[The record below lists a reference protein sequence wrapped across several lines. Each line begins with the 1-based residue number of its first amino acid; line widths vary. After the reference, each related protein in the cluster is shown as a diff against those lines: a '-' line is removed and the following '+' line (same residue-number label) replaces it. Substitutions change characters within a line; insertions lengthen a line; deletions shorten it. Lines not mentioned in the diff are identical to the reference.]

1 MVFVDG
7 LTQKSKL
14 TKFYYLVI
22 VKFNQDMLDNDAN
35 LHDANEDK
43 VDEKIPETEDHPK
56 QEVTQAESSIDE
68 GEIEST
74 EDQQVENTTSQDSN
88 LDEENISVVK
98 SEEETY
104 DDLNLEQLL
113 KELDKKVSSGRVQHH
128 KHDIE
133 ALSKQIEPKLSHIF
147 DKKKEDFINTGGE
160 LKDFD
165 AKIPEKK
172 AYIDLIRRYKSEKV
186 KYYHELEK
194 SFQNNLITRKKL
206 IEELKGLVGIDQP
219 ISETYKQF
227 KDLQSRWRE
236 SGHVPRAE
244 ANNIWKTYHHHVSIF
259 YDFLHLNRE
268 FRDLDY
274 KYNYEEKL
282 KIIEKAEEL
291 GKMENVQKAFRNL
304 QELHKRWKD
313 ELGPIAKEHG
323 ETLWERFSEATK
335 LIHEKRQFFQ
345 KNQTEIFKSNYEKKI
360 AIIAQMEKL
369 VEVEIKTHNEM
380 QKMIRDMESLRSSF
394 FECGHVRRSD
404 NEKIWAMF
412 KAVMRLFSRKRNTF
426 YKSLKKEYSD
436 NFKQRMELVE
446 QAEGFL
452 QTDDFAATTPKVIA
466 LQKKWKEMGPVS
478 RKQNDKAWKLF
489 RKACNDYFTLLD
501 DRKNKLSEGE
511 QQAFEKKDKLLKK
524 IQSEESL
531 DRTNI
536 DQLIEEWTKI
546 GSVGQKTNQIN
557 SEFVGAIENALKKMG
572 EDKESIASFKYQ
584 LKLKLMGDRTELVEK
599 EKSQIKQRLDKA
611 KQEYIQLETNMEF
624 FSKSSSENPLVNK
637 VMKDLEKQKKI
648 IDGLQQKLNAFK
660 RV

>member
-1 MVFVDG
+1 M
-7 LTQKSKL
+7 
-14 TKFYYLVI
+14 
-22 VKFNQDMLDNDAN
+22 
-35 LHDANEDK
+35 
-43 VDEKIPETEDHPK
+43 
-56 QEVTQAESSIDE
+56 
-68 GEIEST
+68 
-74 EDQQVENTTSQDSN
+74 
-88 LDEENISVVK
+88 
-98 SEEETY
+98 
-104 DDLNLEQLL
+104 
-113 KELDKKVSSGRVQHH
+113 
-128 KHDIE
+128 
-133 ALSKQIEPKLSHIF
+133 
-147 DKKKEDFINTGGE
+147 
-160 LKDFD
+160 
-165 AKIPEKK
+165 
-172 AYIDLIRRYKSEKV
+172 
-186 KYYHELEK
+186 
-194 SFQNNLITRKKL
+194 
-206 IEELKGLVGIDQP
+206 
-219 ISETYKQF
+219 
-227 KDLQSRWRE
+227 QSRWRE
-236 SGHVPRAE
+236 SGHVPRAD
-244 ANNIWKTYHHHVSIF
+244 ANNIWKTYHHHVGIF

-268 FRDLDY
+268 FRELDF

-282 KIIEKAEEL
+282 KIIEQAEAL
-291 GKMENVQKAFRNL
+291 GKMDNVQKAFRNL

-345 KNQTEIFKSNYEKKI
+345 KNQTEIYKSNYEKKI

-380 QKMIRDMESLRSSF
+380 QKMIRDMESLRTSF

-412 KAVMRLFSRKRNTF
+412 KGVMRLFSRKRNTF
-426 YKSLKKEYSD
+426 YKSLKKDYSD
-436 NFKQRMELVE
+436 NFKQRMELVK

-452 QTDDFAATTPKVIA
+452 QTEDFAATTPKVIA

-511 QQAFEKKDKLLKK
+511 QQAFEEKDKLLKK

-557 SEFVGAIENALKKMG
+557 SEFVATIENALKKLG
-572 EDKESIASFKYQ
+572 EDKESIAAFKYK
-584 LKLKLMGDRTELVEK
+584 LKLKLMGDRTELIQK